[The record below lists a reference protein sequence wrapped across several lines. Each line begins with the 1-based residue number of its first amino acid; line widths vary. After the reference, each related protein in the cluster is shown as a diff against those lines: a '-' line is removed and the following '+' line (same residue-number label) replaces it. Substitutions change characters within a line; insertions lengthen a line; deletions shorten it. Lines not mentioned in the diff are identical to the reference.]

1 MNYDFMTH
9 FHITNYDMTFIF
21 MNAHNNIFQLKFNK
35 PFENSVQIIKSWHCG
50 KRNPVKV
57 QARW

>member
-1 MNYDFMTH
+1 MTH

-57 QARW
+57 KQDDK